1 MCIRWLKSLFSRKK
15 ERVEAEADAAV
26 ETPTEVAKEET
37 MADKPKVAICWLGSC
52 GGCDEAIVDINEALL
67 DVAAAVDIVLWPI
80 ALDYKYH
87 HVEAMKDGEIVISM
101 INGHVRN
108 SEQEEVAKLLRQ
120 KSQLVLAFGACACF
134 GGTPGM
140 ANFRTKE
147 DIFNWVYRDAPTVV
161 NPNGNLPMPKYS
173 VDGKEL
179 TLPEF
184 YEQVYALNQIID
196 VDYYLPGCPPPPD
209 LIVNAV
215 TAVLEGNLP
224 PKGSTLAPAKALC
237 DTCSRNESK
246 PDRLTIAELKRIH
259 EVEADPNTCFLA
271 QGILCQGI
279 VTRGG
284 CGEACININIPCRGC
299 FGPVEGVADAGAKAI
314 SALASMFEAES
325 EEDIKKVMD
334 SVVDPAGY
342 LYRFQTP
349 VSTLRKK
356 RV

>member
-1 MCIRWLKSLFSRKK
+1 M
-15 ERVEAEADAAV
+15 VQ
-26 ETPTEVAKEET
+26 
-37 MADKPKVAICWLGSC
+37 KPKVAICWLGSC
-52 GGCDEAIVDINEALL
+52 GGCDEAVVDMNEAIL
-67 DVAAAVDIVLWPI
+67 DVAAAVDIILWPV
-80 ALDYKYH
+80 ALDFKYH
-87 HVEAMKDGEIVISM
+87 HVEALQDGEIVLSI

-108 SEQEEVAKLLRQ
+108 SEQEEVAKLLRR

-140 ANFRTKE
+140 ANFRTRE

-161 NPNGNLPMPKYS
+161 NPKGTVPLTRCT

-184 YEQVYALNQIID
+184 FEQVYALPQVID

-209 LIVNAV
+209 LILKAV
-215 TAVLEGNLP
+215 QAVLKGELP

-237 DTCSRNESK
+237 DTCPRNESK
-246 PDRLTIAELKRIH
+246 PIRINIKEMKRVH
-259 EVEADPNTCFLA
+259 EVEADPNLCFLA

-299 FGPVEGVADAGAKAI
+299 FGPVEGVADAGAKGI
-314 SALASMFEAES
+314 SALAAMLDAES
-325 EEDIKKVMD
+325 EEEIQKVMD
-334 SVVDPAGY
+334 TVVDLAGY
-342 LYRFQTP
+342 FYRFQAP
-349 VSTLRKK
+349 VSTLRRK